1 MRALSL
7 LSLCLISLSTMPA
20 IAGDWCSHSRS
31 LSADMDLRGVDRIE
45 VLAVSGD
52 LDISG
57 TDGLDRVRAE
67 GRACVD
73 SKHRDRLDEIEIVEE
88 REGSLLRIIAHVPF
102 RNNGEDWRIGG
113 LDLTL
118 TVPDTLPMT
127 VSDSSGDLAI
137 GNVASLEL
145 TDSSGDID
153 LYDIPGD
160 VAIARDS
167 SGDIDMR
174 DVGNVQID
182 IDSSGDIDVRRAVSL
197 FIGTDTSGSIEA
209 RDIQGDVTVGTD
221 TSGDV
226 RVADVGGNFTVSQD
240 TSGDI
245 RHRRVAGT
253 VSTPDD

>member
-1 MRALSL
+1 MRALSG
-7 LSLCLISLSTMPA
+7 LSLCLISLSALPA
-20 IAGDWCSHSRS
+20 AAGDWCSHSRD
-31 LSADMDLRGVDRIE
+31 LSAEMDLRGVDRIE

-52 LDISG
+52 LDIRG
-57 TDGLDRVRAE
+57 AAGLNRVSAT

-73 SKHRDRLDEIEIVEE
+73 RKNRDRLDEIEIREE
-88 REGSLLRIIAHVPF
+88 RDGSLLRIIAHVPY
-102 RNNGEDWRIGG
+102 RDDDDWRIGG

-118 TVPDTLPMT
+118 EVPATLPMT

-153 LYDIPGD
+153 LTDIPGG
-160 VAIARDS
+160 VFIARDS

-174 DVGNVQID
+174 DVGDVRID
-182 IDSSGDIDVRRAVSL
+182 IDSSGDIDVRRAASL
-197 FIGTDTSGSIEA
+197 MVGTDTSGSIEA
-209 RDIQGDVTVGTD
+209 SDILGDVTVGTD

-226 RVADVGGNFTVSQD
+226 RVADVGGNFTVEQD